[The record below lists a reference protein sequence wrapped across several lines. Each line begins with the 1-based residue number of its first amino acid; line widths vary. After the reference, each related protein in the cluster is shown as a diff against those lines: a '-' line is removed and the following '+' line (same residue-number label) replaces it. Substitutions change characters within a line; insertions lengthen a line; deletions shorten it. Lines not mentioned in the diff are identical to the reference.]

1 MPEAGSKEITL
12 VLRARNVDEKNSA
25 KVPAKKAEGS
35 PVIPVHMC
43 VLVVPLV
50 GFRGDSLLQIA
61 INRYRDEEAPE

>member
-1 MPEAGSKEITL
+1 MRI
-12 VLRARNVDEKNSA
+12 NSA